1 MVLVR
6 GFGRALLA
14 ICGARALAKSVAVAG
29 CANEAI
35 ASHRV
40 EGHGED
46 KEVASTW
53 PRTIGTTVPDDDADG
68 TFTVDEYGV
77 CVHGRV
83 TTAAF
88 EAGDQDGPWSR
99 PCGHGTS

>member
-1 MVLVR
+1 MR
-6 GFGRALLA
+6 GFGRAYCSLYVGILLA
-14 ICGARALAKSVAVAG
+14 ICGARALAQSVAVAG

-53 PRTIGTTVPDDDADG
+53 PIGTTIPDDDADG

-77 CVHGRV
+77 
-83 TTAAF
+83 
-88 EAGDQDGPWSR
+88 WK
-99 PCGHGTS
+99 GHNCSIRSW